1 MDKQHIRSTPA
12 PIHQLLVII
21 MQLLSYLTLPH
32 LDNLLHTNQYWT
44 MQWLKWSYLHI
55 SGLLIIVFQS
65 IHSSLWSCSA
75 YIVIPNSTKYLDD
88 RFPARET
95 VSNVEDSHL
104 KFLPLVIGKL
114 GDLPG
119 NQRNFM
125 FRYKMGKTVSYHLL
139 PSSSP

>member
-75 YIVIPNSTKYLDD
+75 YIVIPNSSKYLDD

-104 KFLPLVIGKL
+104 KFLPLHWCLFCQYLFGIYSVKVISTEKWCL
-114 GDLPG
+114 E
-119 NQRNFM
+119 
-125 FRYKMGKTVSYHLL
+125 
-139 PSSSP
+139 